1 MAPFIASS
9 SRLLAVVQTYRYAR
23 GTFHYV
29 RSQIQDE
36 VASSHCLG
44 RLPPWSSGLIERH
57 LLAAQPNLGD
67 ITLGIIWTILIGFV
81 VGLLAK
87 MLTPG
92 RDPAGFFI
100 TAAIGIAGS
109 LLATFGG
116 QALGLYRAGEPAGFV
131 GSLIG
136 AIILL
141 AIYHL
146 VRRSSTT

>member
-1 MAPFIASS
+1 M
-9 SRLLAVVQTYRYAR
+9 
-23 GTFHYV
+23 H
-29 RSQIQDE
+29 
-36 VASSHCLG
+36 
-44 RLPPWSSGLIERH
+44 
-57 LLAAQPNLGD
+57 
-67 ITLGIIWTILIGFV
+67 IIWMILIGFV

-92 RDPAGFFI
+92 RDPSGFFI

-116 QALGLYRAGEPAGFV
+116 QALGLYHAGEPAGFV

-141 AIYHL
+141 VIYHL
-146 VRRSSTT
+146 IRRSPTT

>member
-1 MAPFIASS
+1 M
-9 SRLLAVVQTYRYAR
+9 
-23 GTFHYV
+23 
-29 RSQIQDE
+29 
-36 VASSHCLG
+36 
-44 RLPPWSSGLIERH
+44 
-57 LLAAQPNLGD
+57 
-67 ITLGIIWTILIGFV
+67 GIIWTILIGFV

-100 TAAIGIAGS
+100 TAAIGIAGA
-109 LLATFGG
+109 LLASFGG
-116 QALGLYRAGEPAGFV
+116 QALGLYSAGQSAGFV

-141 AIYHL
+141 VIYHL

>member
-1 MAPFIASS
+1 
-9 SRLLAVVQTYRYAR
+9 V
-23 GTFHYV
+23 
-29 RSQIQDE
+29 
-36 VASSHCLG
+36 
-44 RLPPWSSGLIERH
+44 
-57 LLAAQPNLGD
+57 
-67 ITLGIIWTILIGFV
+67 GIIWTILIGFV

-116 QALGLYRAGEPAGFV
+116 QALGLYSAGEPAGFV

-141 AIYHL
+141 VIYHL
-146 VRRSSTT
+146 VRRNSTA